1 MNLEETR
8 KRIME
13 DDEFVLKETKGI
25 QFLYELKHEIRYARK
40 RDVRDTES
48 VAEHVYGMMMLLEY
62 FLPLEDTERTWNHE
76 RIRRMALI
84 HDIDEI
90 ETGDTIGYLKTD
102 EDRAREMDSV
112 KRVIGKLS
120 DVLKETFTV
129 LAEEYEKQET
139 PESRFVKAID
149 RIEPLFHI
157 YSPEGRRILNENKT
171 TFNQSNSLKEKYVRP
186 YPYLDRFNKVIS
198 EKMIAEEYFAPEA

>member
-13 DDEFVLKETKGI
+13 DDEFVLEETKGI

-40 RDVRDTES
+40 RDIRDTES
-48 VAEHVYGMMMLLEY
+48 VAEHVYGMMILLEY
-62 FLPLEDTERTWNHE
+62 FLPLEDPEHILNHE
-76 RIRRMALI
+76 HIRRMALI

-102 EDRAREMDSV
+102 LDRARELDSM
-112 KRVIGKLS
+112 KLVISKLS
-120 DVLKETFTV
+120 NVLKETFTE
-129 LAEEYEKQET
+129 LAEEYESQNS
-139 PESRFVKAID
+139 PESKFVKAID

-157 YSPEGRRILNENKT
+157 YSAEGKKILNENKT
-171 TFNQSNSLKEKYVRP
+171 TFNQSNSLKEKYVKS
-186 YPYLDRFNKVIS
+186 YPYIDRFNIVIS
-198 EKMIAEEYFAPEA
+198 KQMLAEGFFTTEG

>member
-1 MNLEETR
+1 MTLTETR

-13 DDEFVLKETKGI
+13 DDEFVLEETKGI

-62 FLPLEDTERTWNHE
+62 FLPLEDPEHEWNHE

-102 EDRAREMDSV
+102 QDRAREIDSM
-112 KRVIGKLS
+112 KLVISKLS
-120 DVLKETFTV
+120 NVLKETFTE
-129 LAEEYEKQET
+129 LAEEYESQSS
-139 PESRFVKAID
+139 PEARFVKAID

-157 YSPEGRRILNENKT
+157 YSEEGKKILNENKT
-171 TFNQSNSLKEKYVRP
+171 TFNQSNSLK
-186 YPYLDRFNKVIS
+186 
-198 EKMIAEEYFAPEA
+198 

>member
-1 MNLEETR
+1 MTLEETR
-8 KRIME
+8 KRIIE

-112 KRVIGKLS
+112 KSVIGKLS

-157 YSPEGRRILNENKT
+157 YSPEGKRILNENKT